1 MVIQKLQQN
10 NEDLE
15 GLIQE
20 KNATIANLIKEVKQL
35 NINVRGKTKKNK
47 RA

>member
-1 MVIQKLQQN
+1 LGIQKLQQN